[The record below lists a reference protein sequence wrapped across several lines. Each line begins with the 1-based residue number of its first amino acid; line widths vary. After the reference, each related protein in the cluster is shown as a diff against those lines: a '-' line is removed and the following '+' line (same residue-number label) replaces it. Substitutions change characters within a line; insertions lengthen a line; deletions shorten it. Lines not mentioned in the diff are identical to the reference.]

1 MASAK
6 GQRIENE
13 SSTDEELAAKTEP
26 VELDDATLAFDALR
40 QSVEKRDASLINDM
54 TTIRRAVEAAF
65 DQFEKF
71 QQPADYSLDLGRI
84 TKHLAIL
91 DQRLAGVEQSPVL
104 KHGPEHYARTLERS
118 GESLIQTAVQE
129 FNRQADGLSRS
140 GSHLANQIKGSR
152 ERNEQ
157 NRNLCT
163 AIAAG
168 IIIGILAVMCLS
180 RFLPFNLDTR
190 IASVVMGGD
199 RWNAGF
205 ELIQIGE
212 PTKFKAIVRSTT
224 LTNANDDAITK
235 CRKDAKETRKDQKCV
250 IVVNGLDK

>member
-6 GQRIENE
+6 GQRIEDE
-13 SSTDEELAAKTEP
+13 GIADEELATTTEP
-26 VELDDATLAFDALR
+26 VEIDDATLAFDALR
-40 QSVEKRDASLINDM
+40 QSIEKRDASLINEM

-71 QQPADYSLDLGRI
+71 QQPADYSPDLGRI
-84 TKHLAIL
+84 TKHLA
-91 DQRLAGVEQSPVL
+91 DVDRRLAGVEQSPVL

-152 ERNEQ
+152 ERKQQ
-157 NRNLCT
+157 NRNLCA

-168 IIIGILAVMCLS
+168 IIIGMLAIVGLS

-190 IASVVMGGD
+190 IASVVMGED

-205 ELIQIGE
+205 EMIQMGE
-212 PTKFKAIVRSTT
+212 PAKFEAIVRSTK
-224 LTNANDDAITK
+224 LTNANEDAIK
-235 CRKDAKETRKDQKCV
+235 DCRKDAKETRKDQKCV
-250 IVVNGLDK
+250 IVVKGPEK